1 MFKRFRSLFFTL
13 AVLFLAP
20 IGHAQTASWL
30 SSSWQYRS
38 TVSIANSG
46 GTTLT
51 GYQLNVVLGAGFD
64 FTKAQS
70 NGGDVRFTASDGVT
84 LLPYWIESW
93 NAAGSSAS
101 LWVRV
106 PSIPAAGATVYLYY
120 GNSST
125 TSTSNGNTT
134 FDFFDD
140 FRSGSVDTTK
150 WTVGGGS
157 WTVVTDTLPNGLT
170 GPVLQGT
177 TKIPTNELLYSTS
190 YTGTDYIIEASGKLL
205 SGREWGL
212 GARLNGP
219 TNLYSSNFYA
229 DLDTTNNLYV
239 YKWLNNN
246 GSNWATQ
253 LGSVAVGAV
262 NLNTWYKVSMAVH
275 SSSIDVFVNGV
286 PWVHT
291 ADAQFPSGGVA
302 IFGGENMVA
311 HFGSVRSRKY
321 AVTVPTM
328 TIGAVTTNGVSV
340 ASVTVNP
347 TVVVGGTS
355 SQGTVT
361 LSGPAPAGGATVIL
375 TSSNTAAAQ
384 VPATVVVPAAAS
396 SATFTITTSAVSS
409 STTSTI
415 SASFGGTKP
424 TASLTIAHGTPAVAS
439 VTLNPTSVLGGN
451 SSQGT
456 VTLSGPALGG
466 GATVTLT
473 SSDTAAAQVPASVVV
488 AAAASS
494 ATFTITTSSVSSST
508 NSVIS
513 ASYNSSTQTA
523 TLDVTE
529 VASSTAVLT
538 YHNDNS
544 RTGQNVHETI
554 LTTANVNSSTFG
566 KLFSLPVDGPI
577 FAQPLYMP
585 GVTVGTQVHNLV
597 FVATE
602 HNSVYAWDADTASA
616 TPVWSTSFINP
627 GAGITA
633 IPCGDVGGGNCTTI
647 YPEFG
652 ITGTPVIDSSTK
664 TLYVVAATKEASGS
678 TPIYVYRLH
687 ALNIA
692 TGQEKFGGPVA
703 IQATSG
709 SITFLPKQH
718 LQRPGLLLMN
728 GVVYIGFAAHRDQTP
743 WYGWLM
749 GYNASTL
756 QRVMAFNTSPNA
768 GGSGIWQS
776 GAGPAADASGSIYFN
791 TGNGAFDANTG
802 GADYG
807 DSIVKLNASG
817 TVLDYFTPY
826 NQATLDAADLD
837 VGSSGVVLLP
847 DQTGTYA
854 HVLVSSSKQG
864 IIYSVN
870 RDGMGKFNAAG
881 NQNIQSLAGLSS
893 RGLFGSPAYW
903 NGYMY
908 FAAWND
914 YVKAFQ
920 VTNGMVAQTS
930 HSSVVLAFPGAT
942 PTISSNG
949 TGNGIVWII
958 EEDVPNNT
966 VIANPPTAVLR
977 AYDATN
983 LAIELYDSTQ
993 AAGNRDAAGGAVKFA
1008 VPTIANGKVYLGNSN
1023 QLTVY
1028 GLLP

>member
-1 MFKRFRSLFFTL
+1 M
-13 AVLFLAP
+13 
-20 IGHAQTASWL
+20 
-30 SSSWQYRS
+30 
-38 TVSIANSG
+38 SIANAG

-51 GYQLNVVLGAGFD
+51 GYQLNVVLGSGFD
-64 FTKAQS
+64 FSKAQS
-70 NGGDVRFTASDGVT
+70 NGGDIRFTASDGVT
-84 LLPYWIESW
+84 QLPYWIESW

-120 GNSST
+120 GNSSA
-125 TSTSNGNTT
+125 TSASNGSTT

-140 FRSGSVDTTK
+140 FRSGSIDTTK

-177 TKIPTNELLYSTS
+177 TNIPANELLYSTS
-190 YTGTDYIIEASGKLL
+190 YTGTDYIFEASGKLL

-229 DLDTTNNLYV
+229 DLDTTNNLHV

-246 GSNWATQ
+246 GSNGATQ

-275 SSSIDVFVNGV
+275 SSLIDVSMNGV
-286 PWVHT
+286 PRIHT

-311 HFGSVRSRKY
+311 HFSYVRSRRY
-321 AVTVPTM
+321 AATVPTM

-361 LSGPAPAGGATVIL
+361 LSGAAPAGGATVTL

-384 VPATVVVPAAAS
+384 VPASVVVPAAAS

-424 TASLTIAHGTPAVAS
+424 TAVLTIAHGTPAVAS

-451 SSQGT
+451 TSQGT

-488 AAAASS
+488 PAAASS

-513 ASYNSSTQTA
+513 ASYNSQ
-523 TLDVTE
+523 LRQRLLPLRKWRPLR
-529 VASSTAVLT
+529 AVLT
-538 YHNDNS
+538 YHNDNL

-566 KLFSLPVDGPI
+566 KLFWLPVDGPI

-585 GVTVGTQVHNLV
+585 GVTVGTLVHNLV

-602 HNSVYAWDADTASA
+602 HDSVYAWDADTVST
-616 TPVWSTSFINP
+616 TPVWHTSFINP
-627 GAGITA
+627 AGGVTA

-652 ITGTPVIDSSTK
+652 ITGTPVIDSSTE
-664 TLYVVAATKEASGS
+664 TLYVVAATKEVSGS
-678 TPIYVYRLH
+678 TTNYVYRLH

-728 GVVYIGFAAHRDQTP
+728 GVVYIGFAAHRDKTP

-749 GYNASTL
+749 GYKASTL
-756 QRVMAFNTSPNA
+756 QQVMAFNTSPNA

-776 GAGPAADASGSIYFN
+776 GAAPAADASGSIYFN

-807 DSIVKLNASG
+807 DSIVKLNSSG

-854 HVLVSSSKQG
+854 HVLISSSKQG

-870 RDGMGKFNAAG
+870 RDGMGKFNAGG
-881 NQNIQSLAGLSS
+881 NQNIQSLPGLSS

-930 HSSVVLAFPGAT
+930 HSSDVLAFPGAT

-958 EEDVPNNT
+958 QEDVPNNT
-966 VIANPPTAVLR
+966 VITNPPTAVLR

-1008 VPTIANGKVYLGNSN
+1008 VPTVANGKVYCRQQQSSHRLRLAALN
-1023 QLTVY
+1023 
-1028 GLLP
+1028 